1 MEHYNALL
9 LIGPTSAGKTPLGAY
24 LQTHGINSTA
34 CHHFDFGAHL
44 RRIGAGTWRP
54 HLLDNEDIVVV
65 EKALATGALLED
77 QQFHIA
83 RHVLRSFAEDLKIS
97 GDNLIV
103 LNGLPRHAGQ
113 ARDIADLVRVQT
125 LVHLRGTPETVYRRI
140 QTDAGGDRGAR
151 TDDDM
156 ALVREILAI
165 FTERTAPLLAF
176 YREQGAL
183 VQGGASHGHT
193 RTGPR
198 RCRHHFYR
206 GPKPRHL
213 AVDGAQRAHHPFLQV
228 HPEWRGLFRAG

>member
-1 MEHYNALL
+1 MELEPLMEHYNALL

-97 GDNLIV
+97 DDNPSCAQRLAAPCRPSPRYSGSSASTDTRPFARYTGD
-103 LNGLPRHAGQ
+103 GLPTHPDG
-113 ARDIADLVRVQT
+113 
-125 LVHLRGTPETVYRRI
+125 RR
-140 QTDAGGDRGAR
+140 
-151 TDDDM
+151 
-156 ALVREILAI
+156 
-165 FTERTAPLLAF
+165 
-176 YREQGAL
+176 
-183 VQGGASHGHT
+183 
-193 RTGPR
+193 R
-198 RCRHHFYR
+198 RSRCKNGR
-206 GPKPRHL
+206 
-213 AVDGAQRAHHPFLQV
+213 
-228 HPEWRGLFRAG
+228 